1 MSGGK
6 YGGHYDPND
15 GNCFVC
21 GLMLNEKNECSLCD
35 RIEAPLLKRIA
46 ELEVVC
52 TEYDRMAVRS
62 NDINSRLRAENKA
75 LRDTV
80 KTAYFKGHEDT
91 VEGCF
96 AWCDEGSQEVADE
109 LIAAALEVES

>member
-1 MSGGK
+1 MSIAPELDDIIEQQDK
-6 YGGHYDPND
+6 
-15 GNCFVC
+15 
-21 GLMLNEKNECSLCD
+21 SL
-35 RIEAPLLKRIA
+35 EAAYKRIA
-46 ELEVVC
+46 E
-52 TEYDRMAVRS
+52 
-62 NDINSRLRAENKA
+62 

-109 LIAAALEVES
+109 LIAAALEVK

>member
-1 MSGGK
+1 MS
-6 YGGHYDPND
+6 DE
-15 GNCFVC
+15 F
-21 GLMLNEKNECSLCD
+21 
-35 RIEAPLLKRIA
+35 
-46 ELEVVC
+46 
-52 TEYDRMAVRS
+52 
-62 NDINSRLRAENKA
+62 RLRAYSAELALDKAGKRIKELEAVVDASDMEICKLYDENVK

-109 LIAAALEVES
+109 LIAAALEVK

>member
-1 MSGGK
+1 MM
-6 YGGHYDPND
+6 
-15 GNCFVC
+15 FVC
-21 GLMLNEKNECSLCD
+21 EEHRDKFGRDTGCPYCRERK
-35 RIEAPLLKRIA
+35 
-46 ELEVVC
+46 LE
-52 TEYDRMAVRS
+52 
-62 NDINSRLRAENKA
+62 AENAK

-109 LIAAALEVES
+109 LIAAALEVK